1 MAEAHFSQSWRKN
14 MKVSQTTEIS
24 ASEKTP
30 NARRTD
36 KAGED
41 FTRVFQEELNQTKE
55 ASKAVSNE
63 ILLTP
68 LQSAVQIPFAVLNSA
83 QMHDAS
89 PVETAIDATLEQLE
103 RVSQLLHNP
112 AVSSR
117 KVDDAITLLSAEA
130 SKLQNDVDGLPGD
143 HPLRQIATETSI
155 LATVESMKWKRGD
168 YL

>member
-1 MAEAHFSQSWRKN
+1 
-14 MKVSQTTEIS
+14 MKVSHTTETS
-24 ASEKTP
+24 ASEKTQ

-41 FTRVFQEELNQTKE
+41 FTRVFQEELNQATE
-55 ASKAVSNE
+55 SSKAASNE
-63 ILLTP
+63 MLVTP
-68 LQSAVQIPFAVLNSA
+68 LQSAAHIPFAVLNSV

-89 PVETAIDATLEQLE
+89 QVEMAVDTTIEQLE
-103 RVSQLLHNP
+103 RVSEMLHNP

-117 KVDDAITLLSAEA
+117 KVDDAITMLSAEA
-130 SKLQNDVDGLPGD
+130 SKLQNDVNRLPGD

-155 LATVESMKWKRGD
+155 LATVESLKWKRGD